1 MRVLYTIGVKLNVTE
16 FEQECGTGT
25 DERHFGPLQPRN

>member
-1 MRVLYTIGVKLNVTE
+1 MLYTIGFTLNMIE

-25 DERHFGPLQPRN
+25 DERHFGPLPPRN